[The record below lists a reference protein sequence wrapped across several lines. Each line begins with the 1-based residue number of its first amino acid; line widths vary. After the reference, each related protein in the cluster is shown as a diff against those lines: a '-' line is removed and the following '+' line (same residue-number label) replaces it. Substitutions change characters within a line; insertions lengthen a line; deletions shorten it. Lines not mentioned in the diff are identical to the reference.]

1 MDVPSGIDRR
11 TFARHIAADVDRAAP
26 LLARILLVRAVS
38 NIRHHRGG
46 HALWVAKDM
55 AADCGAELKVAG
67 AATRELA
74 RALVPGHDADR
85 DLSPAIDATRR
96 LSHAISSED
105 AAYAR
110 YSMATDP
117 DISIDKNRAGE
128 LGNEWDDQ
136 RGRLREA
143 RHALPAGLGGGK
155 TGSVL
160 LDRALDRVFER
171 GMYYQARYYLFSREP
186 ERGWRRRVAGVL
198 HAAACARLDR
208 GNEAAIGDLALNI
221 HDGRRAL
228 DGAAPSAWAQQAASR
243 LHAIAT
249 PVFAQQEPLTPR
261 KATAIRLLALC
272 LAREAEAAR
281 ASAPG
286 DPFHDVAVG
295 ITLLE
300 RDTID

>member
-11 TFARHIAADVDRAAP
+11 ALARHIAADVDRAAP
-26 LLARILLVRAVS
+26 LLARVLLVRAVS
-38 NIRHHRGG
+38 DIRLHRGG
-46 HALWVAKDM
+46 HALWVAKDV
-55 AADCGAELKVAG
+55 AADCGVELKAAG
-67 AATRELA
+67 ATTRELA
-74 RALVPGHDADR
+74 RALVPGHDAER
-85 DLSPAIDATRR
+85 DLGPAIAATRR

-117 DISIDKNRAGE
+117 DISIDKKRAGE
-128 LGNEWDDQ
+128 LGNEWDEQ
-136 RGRLREA
+136 RGRLRDA
-143 RHALPAGLGGGK
+143 RHAMPAGLAGGK

-160 LDRALDRVFER
+160 LDRALDRVFDR

-186 ERGWRRRVAGVL
+186 ERQWRRRVAGVL
-198 HAAACARLDR
+198 HATACAKLDR
-208 GNEAAIGDLALNI
+208 GTEAAIGDLAVNI
-221 HDGRRAL
+221 RDGRRAL
-228 DGAAPSAWAQQAASR
+228 DGTAPSPWAQQAVNR
-243 LHAIAT
+243 LEAIAT
-249 PVFAQQEPLTPR
+249 PVFARQEPLTPR

-281 ASAPG
+281 APAPG
-286 DPFHDVAVG
+286 DPFRGVAVG